1 MANRCASNWRVTP
14 TPDGAGAVTIPVPW
28 TADSALAG
36 AVRPSPNHDARL
48 GRATPDSLVLHY
60 TGMADGSSALARLC
74 DTVSQ
79 VSSHYLVGEDG
90 TVVQL
95 VPEARRAWHA
105 GQSVWAGKADINS
118 ASIGIEIVNGGHA
131 FGLPAFPD
139 PQVAAVTALC
149 RDIAARHAIPPER
162 VLAHSDIAP
171 RRKQDPGERF
181 PWRALAQDG
190 VCLWVPPCDEVA
202 AALACGMASDEVE
215 TLRADLARYG
225 YGLDVGRLY
234 DDATAVVV
242 SAFQRRFRPSRVD
255 GVADAGT
262 LDTLARLLHLR
273 FAPPLNADRA
283 PARSPV

>member
-1 MANRCASNWRVTP
+1 MANRCASSWQVTRA
-14 TPDGAGAVTIPVPW
+14 PDSAGAVTVLVPW

-36 AVRPSPNHDARL
+36 AVRPSPNHDERL
-48 GRATPDSLVLHY
+48 GRATPDSIVLHY

-74 DTVSQ
+74 DPASQ
-79 VSSHYLVGEDG
+79 VSCHYLVGEDG

-105 GQSVWAGKADINS
+105 GQSVWAGKTDLNS
-118 ASIGIEIVNGGHA
+118 ASVGIEIVNGGHA

-139 PQVAAVTALC
+139 PQVAAVIALC
-149 RDIAARHAIPPER
+149 RDVGARHAIAPER

-181 PWRALAQDG
+181 PWRALAQQG
-190 VCLWVPPCDEVA
+190 VGLWVPPCDEA
-202 AALACGMASDEVE
+202 AARLARGMRSDEVAI
-215 TLRADLARYG
+215 LRAELARYG
-225 YGLDVGRLY
+225 YGLELGHVY
-234 DDATAVVV
+234 DDVTAVVV

-262 LDTLARLLHLR
+262 LDTLARLLDLR
-273 FAPPLNADRA
+273 FAPLNADRA